1 MSWLLF
7 GAVIGLIVLLGH
19 IWRKW
24 VAPWQRIEE
33 MVGRIAR
40 GEKPPTFLLDGAAGP
55 RQVGLDLEQL
65 FDRQAR
71 LDQQIAERVSGANT
85 VFAALQDGLLLVD
98 SQRRITFVNRAFQEL
113 FGARV
118 DDPVSMY
125 LTDVF
130 TVTVNAAGLPGLV
143 IPCALVRG
151 LPVGL
156 QLLGPPGSEENLLR
170 LGYAFEQSG
179 DWKARQLS

>member
-98 SQRRITFVNRAFQEL
+98 RQRRITFVNRTFQEL
-113 FGARV
+113 FGARG
-118 DDPVSMY
+118 DDLGRPV
-125 LTDVF
+125 LE
-130 TVTVNAAGLPGLV
+130 V
-143 IPCALVRG
+143 IRDPSLVRKTFHSPWPSFRG
-151 LPVGL
+151 TK
-156 QLLGPPGSEENLLR
+156 SSMR
-170 LGYAFEQSG
+170 
-179 DWKARQLS
+179 